1 MQHPNSAGLVLD
13 QFVPYRMVKLAHNMS
28 LALARMYQQQFDI
41 NIAQWRI
48 LAQLAEQPSLLAKEI
63 GVITAMDKSKV
74 SRAVA
79 VLKTKGYLNQCPDDH
94 DNRATRLSLSLQ
106 GRKFYQN
113 IAPKALAWEQQLMAA
128 LEPTEQ
134 QDLINILSKLDQRI
148 GQLS

>member
-1 MQHPNSAGLVLD
+1 MTKRNRLPNIHPGEVLQEEFLD
-13 QFVPYRMVKLAHNMS
+13 PMGISRYR
-28 LALARMYQQQFDI
+28 
-41 NIAQWRI
+41 
-48 LAQLAEQPSLLAKEI
+48 LAKEI